1 MSGIRPSRSK
11 APEVITLPY
20 NFEPREY
27 QYPVL
32 RYYDEM
38 PNRQR
43 AFLLA
48 HRRTGKDLLAWNILI
63 KETQKRVG
71 TYWHVLPLLNQARKI
86 IWTGSTK
93 DGIPFLDFI
102 PPPLIASKRD
112 DDMSIRLTNGS
123 LIQLVG
129 ADRIDSLMGSNP
141 VGVNLSEFALM
152 KPSVWDYLSPILNEN
167 DGWANFITTP
177 RGRNHAF
184 DLFKS
189 MVDAVNNKGAR
200 YFIQVLTVDDTRKPL
215 LDSNGKQ
222 IYDKQNRPIMVPV
235 ITPEAIQEQ
244 RDLNVPEEII
254 QQEYYC
260 VPGNAHVACVSGVL
274 EAEKIDVSTLLLTHT
289 GYYEPVERVFKRWY
303 RGDIYKIY
311 SRGFNQP
318 LVVTPNHPVRVVNP
332 STQSYSWVLAENIE
346 VGHYL
351 TTPRRTALKPLSAP
365 AWSVLLAWYISD
377 GSIQQR
383 AVEFTIGVSELE
395 NKKRIIEAARDLGY
409 EAHEVLDKSNKSV
422 VKIFIYS
429 KHLRDLIT
437 KWCGAGSKNKRIP
450 FDIIAGHEDIF
461 MEELLKGD
469 GSKYDGYSVY
479 TTVSPS
485 LAYDVQQLAIMLGKK
500 ASVSR
505 YEKPKKS
512 HINGRA
518 ITSNHEPFRIY
529 IPDKTHEKGIGARIG
544 LARLCQYGAVYK
556 IEKEPYDNWV
566 YNFKVRND
574 ESYVVNGRVVHNC
587 SFEAG
592 MVGAYYSE
600 AIAKLEKEGRA
611 VRDLKMY
618 DPKKPVYT
626 AWDIGFSDSMAI
638 WYFQIDKKKIKI
650 IEYNEF
656 VGKSLIECCYIV
668 QGQWDK
674 LRTECNWDD
683 DQVSRTSSM
692 YAHHEEYTYKT
703 HFGPHDLDQT
713 DISIGVTRRSVAKKH
728 GIKFKLVPRT
738 DVQSGIDLVRRVLIN
753 CWFEITRTNDGLR
766 ALKEYHKEWNEQKQ
780 MYDDKP
786 CHDWSSHGCLV
797 AGTKVLTPEGY
808 KNIEDF
814 RPGDKVAFPGGYTA
828 TVSNSGKVKD
838 SETITV
844 LLSTGEEITCS
855 PEHKFFTTRGL
866 VLAEDLCY
874 DDIIATERNKVW
886 QHLLKSTTTLRE
898 KVSYVTK
905 ELNIGGG
912 LKEDSMFLKEV
923 EKLQCFTDYCIGMG
937 ISPMKYIL
945 WMGIGKILVRLIG
958 ETEEEEHTTIQQ
970 KESTKNSTTKNS
982 IEKITDIGGVKHM
995 DQCTDMCGNSIMAQ
1009 FLKDTMYI
1017 TKTETQETT
1026 LSKIW
1031 SLWKY
1036 RSIYRSTLKKM
1047 LGWVVKK
1054 IKNNCDKQTSNV
1066 GRIIELRKS
1075 ATKVPVYD
1083 ITVEGHHCYYA
1094 EGMLTSNSDGF
1105 RYLAQSVVTFIDKEF
1120 SRKTADEAE
1129 HKYNPLEERIKKYDE
1144 RDDEEERRPRGRIK
1158 RNNVT
1163 QYALSDYDILGF

>member
-215 LDSNGKQ
+215 LDNTGKQ
-222 IYDKQNRPIMVPV
+222 IYDKHNHPVMVPV
-235 ITPEAIQEQ
+235 ITQEAIQEQ

-260 VPGNAHVACVSGVL
+260 IPGNALVACVSGVQ
-274 EAEKIDVSTLLLTHT
+274 EAQNIEEKTLLLTHT
-289 GYYEPVERVFKRWY
+289 GYYEPVERVFKRHY
-303 RGDIYKIY
+303 KGEIYKIY
-311 SRGFNQP
+311 SRGNNKP
-318 LVVTPNHPVRVVNP
+318 LIVTPNHPIRVIDPSAQKYKWVN
-332 STQSYSWVLAENIE
+332 AEDLKI
-346 VGHYL
+346 GDQL
-351 TTPRRTALKPLSAP
+351 TTPRRLKLRPLCAP
-365 AWSVLLAWYISD
+365 SWAVVLARYISD
-377 GSIQQR
+377 GSVQQR
-383 AVEFTIGVSELE
+383 AVEFTLRASEQNNISDL
-395 NKKRIIEAARDLGY
+395 KKALQSLGY
-409 EAHEVLDKSNKSV
+409 EANEILDKSNPSV
-422 VKIFIYS
+422 VKIFVYN
-429 KHLRDLIT
+429 KHLRDMISS
-437 KWCGAGSKNKRIP
+437 WCGIGSADKRIP
-450 FDIIAGHEDIF
+450 FDIIAGYEDVF
-461 MEELLKGD
+461 FDELIKGD
-469 GSKYDGYSVY
+469 GSIYEKYTTY
-479 TTVSPS
+479 TTVSAS
-485 LAYDVQQLAIMLGKK
+485 LAYDVQQLAIMLEKT
-500 ASVSR
+500 ASVSKYDIPAKDKMSR
-505 YEKPKKS
+505 L
-512 HINGRA
+512 NGRL
-518 ITSNHEPFRIY
+518 IENKHPVYRIY
-529 IPDKTHEKGIGARIG
+529 IPAEKKNKGIGARIN
-544 LARLCQYGAVYK
+544 LARLCQYGPVYK
-556 IEKEPYDNWV
+556 IDKEPYDDLV

-574 ESYVVNGRVVHNC
+574 ESYVVEGRVVHNC

-611 VRDLKMY
+611 VKDLSMY

-626 AWDIGFSDSMAI
+626 AWDLGFSDAMAI

-692 YAHHEEYTYKT
+692 YAHHEGYTYKT

-786 CHDWSSHGCLV
+786 CHDWSSHG
-797 AGTKVLTPEGY
+797 A
-808 KNIEDF
+808 
-814 RPGDKVAFPGGYTA
+814 
-828 TVSNSGKVKD
+828 
-838 SETITV
+838 
-844 LLSTGEEITCS
+844 
-855 PEHKFFTTRGL
+855 
-866 VLAEDLCY
+866 
-874 DDIIATERNKVW
+874 
-886 QHLLKSTTTLRE
+886 
-898 KVSYVTK
+898 
-905 ELNIGGG
+905 
-912 LKEDSMFLKEV
+912 
-923 EKLQCFTDYCIGMG
+923 
-937 ISPMKYIL
+937 
-945 WMGIGKILVRLIG
+945 
-958 ETEEEEHTTIQQ
+958 
-970 KESTKNSTTKNS
+970 
-982 IEKITDIGGVKHM
+982 
-995 DQCTDMCGNSIMAQ
+995 
-1009 FLKDTMYI
+1009 
-1017 TKTETQETT
+1017 
-1026 LSKIW
+1026 
-1031 SLWKY
+1031 
-1036 RSIYRSTLKKM
+1036 
-1047 LGWVVKK
+1047 
-1054 IKNNCDKQTSNV
+1054 
-1066 GRIIELRKS
+1066 
-1075 ATKVPVYD
+1075 
-1083 ITVEGHHCYYA
+1083 
-1094 EGMLTSNSDGF
+1094 DGF

>member
-1 MSGIRPSRSK
+1 M
-11 APEVITLPY
+11 
-20 NFEPREY
+20 
-27 QYPVL
+27 
-32 RYYDEM
+32 
-38 PNRQR
+38 
-43 AFLLA
+43 
-48 HRRTGKDLLAWNILI
+48 
-63 KETQKRVG
+63 
-71 TYWHVLPLLNQARKI
+71 
-86 IWTGSTK
+86 
-93 DGIPFLDFI
+93 DFI

-189 MVDAVNNKGAR
+189 MVDAVNNKGAK

-215 LDSNGKQ
+215 LDNTGKQ
-222 IYDKQNRPIMVPV
+222 IYDKQNRPVMVPV

-260 VPGNAHVACVSGVL
+260 VPGNALVACVSGVL

-303 RGDIYKIY
+303 QGDIYKIY

-318 LVVTPNHPVRVVNP
+318 LVVTPNHPIRVVNP

-351 TTPRRTALKPLSAP
+351 TTPP
-365 AWSVLLAWYISD
+365 
-377 GSIQQR
+377 
-383 AVEFTIGVSELE
+383 
-395 NKKRIIEAARDLGY
+395 
-409 EAHEVLDKSNKSV
+409 
-422 VKIFIYS
+422 
-429 KHLRDLIT
+429 
-437 KWCGAGSKNKRIP
+437 
-450 FDIIAGHEDIF
+450 
-461 MEELLKGD
+461 
-469 GSKYDGYSVY
+469 
-479 TTVSPS
+479 
-485 LAYDVQQLAIMLGKK
+485 
-500 ASVSR
+500 
-505 YEKPKKS
+505 
-512 HINGRA
+512 
-518 ITSNHEPFRIY
+518 
-529 IPDKTHEKGIGARIG
+529 IG

-556 IEKEPYDNWV
+556 IEKEPYNDWV

-574 ESYVVNGRVVHNC
+574 ESYVVDGRVVHNC

-692 YAHHEEYTYKT
+692 YAHHEGYNYKT

-874 DDIIATERNKVW
+874 DDIIATERNKIW

-945 WMGIGKILVRLIG
+945 WMVIGKILVRLIG
-958 ETEEEEHTTIQQ
+958 ETEEEEHITIQQ

-1009 FLKDTMYI
+1009 FLKDTTYI

-1047 LGWVVKK
+1047 LGWAVKK

-1094 EGMLTSNSDGF
+1094 EGILTSNSDGF
-1105 RYLAQSVVTFIDKEF
+1105 RYLAQAVVTFIDKEF